1 MREAPV
7 REAQVAAHAMDTK
20 PLYALFQHQLDHAG
34 TSGEQA
40 ELLRQ
45 PMREIILHF
54 PVVLEDGRRIV
65 LKGYRVQHNNA
76 LGPFK
81 GGLRFHEI
89 VYLDECKALAG
100 WMTVKC
106 ALQRLPFGGAK
117 GGVKYNPRDYSCED
131 RKRIATAVHWSAT
144 LNGSKICSTPP
155 GTRKRWRSAW
165 RRP

>member
-1 MREAPV
+1 
-7 REAQVAAHAMDTK
+7 MDTK